1 MSLLLNRDAG
11 PNPKSQDIPGAQ
23 GHGRAGLHVAT
34 IESGAIGRTQLN
46 GTKAMVIV
54 ALQAQMPVRY
64 AGVRNVQLRKYAAL
78 FAAASNQYGIEVKR
92 KAQVRT
98 VCRTFVGS
106 TLLRCLL
113 AVDCHHRNEAR
124 VRGR

>member
-1 MSLLLNRDAG
+1 
-11 PNPKSQDIPGAQ
+11 
-23 GHGRAGLHVAT
+23 
-34 IESGAIGRTQLN
+34 
-46 GTKAMVIV
+46 MVIV

-78 FAAASNQYGIEVKR
+78 FAAASYQYGVEVKR

-124 VRGR
+124 VRGRRTGSLTLRCNGNLGWFDRRDTR